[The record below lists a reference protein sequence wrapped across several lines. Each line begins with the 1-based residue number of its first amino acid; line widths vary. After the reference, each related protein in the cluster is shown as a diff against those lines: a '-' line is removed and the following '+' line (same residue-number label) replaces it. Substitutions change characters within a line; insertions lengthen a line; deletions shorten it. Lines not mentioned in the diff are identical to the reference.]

1 MPYSVQWHRLPV
13 SGPRASHVW
22 VWHLSRQIHEAD
34 QPLPRGRWEEIDPSS
49 LQTPFLALISQL
61 ADTWTALENSST
73 IKTWAR
79 TDDLAFVRTYPIIL
93 AFQTSGE
100 QVLSP
105 QLAPQIGELGL
116 AVEGES
122 LHLYSLESLGE
133 EGKEACTQLQQALLE
148 SQREQADAAP
158 QEEAWQEAQ
167 KAARKLAQLYWLA
180 HTSDAQLAPRR
191 SALPSIPF
199 PGGNT
204 FRVTAALPVQAA
216 LAAYSNAQSGG
227 SQWKENPQKL
237 PTFTYIKEE
246 GTTHVQVRPSGPL
259 TTLDDQTV
267 SALWLQVRQLS
278 DLDGD
283 VLLAL
288 IAQAIATPPDEKGNV
303 WIKGAQILDYRGIK
317 PKTHREQGGHKR
329 RAGHRQEDI
338 EDIADCIGHMSNTWL
353 SVRQWIG
360 DAETQDGKKRKR
372 RDKRLFSQESR
383 LLNITDTIYQYELQ
397 LPGEPG
403 EQRID
408 NTQPPIAIA
417 WRYQLGSWIDP
428 FLQVPNRQVAWLLQ
442 QVLSYDPYH
451 ETWEKRLARYFT
463 FHLRM
468 NAVGGGATIIR
479 EVGTLIRELSL
490 PVDYRNPEKTRQRL
504 DKAMKRLVDDGQIDE
519 WAYKEDLA
527 LLPSRRWIEI
537 WLTYN
542 IQVHAAPI
550 VTKLPLHEQ
559 KLLEQSTR
567 ED

>member
-34 QPLPRGRWEEIDPSS
+34 ESLPEGRWEEIDPTN

-61 ADTWTALENSST
+61 ADTWTSLARSST
-73 IKTWAR
+73 LKTWAR
-79 TDDLAFVRTYPIIL
+79 TADIAFVRTHPIIL

-116 AVEGES
+116 AAEGES

-133 EGKEACTQLQQALLE
+133 EGKAVCSQLQQALVE
-148 SQREQADAAP
+148 SQREQADTVL
-158 QEEAWQEAQ
+158 QEEPWRAAQEA
-167 KAARKLAQLYWLA
+167 ARQLAQLYWRA
-180 HTSDAQLAPRR
+180 HSSDAQLIPR
-191 SALPSIPF
+191 SPTLPSIPF
-199 PGGNT
+199 AGGTT
-204 FRVTAALPVQAA
+204 FRVAVSLPVQAA

-227 SQWKENPQKL
+227 GQWKENPQQL

-246 GTTHVQVRPSGPL
+246 GTTHVQVRPIGPL

-267 SALWLQVRQLS
+267 SALWHQVRQLS

-303 WIKGAQILDYRGIK
+303 WIKGTQILDYRGIK

-329 RAGHRQEDI
+329 RAGHRQEDQQ
-338 EDIADCIGHMSNTWL
+338 DIADCIGHMVNTWL
-353 SVRQWIG
+353 EVRQWIG
-360 DAETQDGKKRKR
+360 ETEAPGGKQQKKRG
-372 RDKRLFSQESR
+372 KRLLTQESR
-383 LLNITDTIYQYELQ
+383 LINVTDTIYQYELRM
-397 LPGEPG
+397 PGESG
-403 EQRID
+403 MARID
-408 NTQPPIAIA
+408 NRQPPLALA

-428 FLQVPNRQVAWLLQ
+428 FLQNPNRQVAWLLQ

-468 NAVGGGATIIR
+468 NAVGGGTTIVR
-479 EVGTLIRELSL
+479 QVGALIRELSL
-490 PVDYRNPEKTRQRL
+490 PVDYRNPEKTKQRL
-504 DKAMKRLVDDGQIDE
+504 EKAMKRLVEDGQIDD
-519 WAYKEDLA
+519 WTYLEDLA
-527 LLPSRRWIEI
+527 LLPSRKWIDI

-542 IQVHAAPI
+542 VQVHAAPI
-550 VTKLPLHEQ
+550 ATRLAPPES
-559 KLLEQSTR
+559 KLLE
-567 ED
+567 